1 MESQEFTFDFER
13 QLEPQPSYHAGD
25 GGMGA
30 PAYGS
35 GAVGPGPGRGIP
47 QPEDGMPKPRNY
59 RQTVCT
65 YWLRGLCMKGDTCGF
80 LHQFDPDRMP
90 VCRSLLKFGVCKEP
104 DCPYKHSLEA
114 IKECNMYKLGFCI
127 YGPACRFKHTR
138 QQGPPPDPETL
149 EAAKPREH
157 RNLNIVANQAN
168 ENIMPEREVRGPRRG
183 RGGPGSGGDFLAL
196 PPAGGTAPGAMQQY
210 TGPGGA
216 PPPQQG
222 RGPGQHGPYAP
233 PGQAPGFVDP
243 ALLAAVGQQDLRF
256 GF

>member
-1 MESQEFTFDFER
+1 MSEEFTFDFER
-13 QLEPQPSYHAGD
+13 QLEPQPSFHAGD
-25 GGMGA
+25 GGAGA
-30 PAYGS
+30 PMYGG
-35 GAVGPGPGRGIP
+35 GAAGPGPGRGIP
-47 QPEDGMPKPRNY
+47 QADDGMPKPRNY

-80 LHQFDPDRMP
+80 LHQFDPERMP

-168 ENIMPEREVRGPRRG
+168 ENIIDRKSV
-183 RGGPGSGGDFLAL
+183 
-196 PPAGGTAPGAMQQY
+196 
-210 TGPGGA
+210 
-216 PPPQQG
+216 
-222 RGPGQHGPYAP
+222 
-233 PGQAPGFVDP
+233 V
-243 ALLAAVGQQDLRF
+243 
-256 GF
+256 